1 MELDIMDKQKNDRY
15 RQSYPKM
22 LLVFVYLCILAV
34 FLTVILVYITIK
46 EPEDKNYAALN
57 TGRIVEIYPYAE
69 PVLTDHYIRSWAT
82 LASRSV
88 LNLSFNNYQEELKK
102 ASVYF
107 QPEAFSLL
115 SKALTDNGYLKT
127 LTASKLIMR
136 SYVNDTVVIVWQ
148 GLESG
153 DFVWKVQLPVTISY
167 EGASSNVTRSI
178 VVKMTIVR
186 VPTVDNPHAIL
197 IKSISL

>member
-1 MELDIMDKQKNDRY
+1 MEEILDKQKNDHY

-22 LLVFVYLCILAV
+22 LLVFVYLCISAIV
-34 FLTVILVYITIK
+34 LTVILVFITLRQ
-46 EPEDKNYAALN
+46 PEDENFAALN
-57 TGRIVEIYPYAE
+57 TGRVVPIYAYSE

-88 LNLSFNNYQEELKK
+88 LNLSFSSYQDQLKK

-107 QPEAFSLL
+107 EPEAFAIL
-115 SKALTDNGYLKT
+115 SKSLSDKGYLKN
-127 LTASKLIMR
+127 LTDSKLIMR

-153 DFVWKVQLPVTISY
+153 QFVWKVQLPITISY

-186 VPTVDNPHAIL
+186 VPTADNPHAIL